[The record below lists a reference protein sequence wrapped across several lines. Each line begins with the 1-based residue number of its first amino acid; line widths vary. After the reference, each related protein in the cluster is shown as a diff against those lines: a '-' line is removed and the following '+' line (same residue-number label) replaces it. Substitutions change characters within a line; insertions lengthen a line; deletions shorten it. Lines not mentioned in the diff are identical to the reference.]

1 MVGADNTLQAY
12 DPLTKLRKWY
22 VQFDTPPVAVYTPD
36 GDGGNALDPDQ
47 AGRASLGGSSSSGAG
62 SLVPSAAARPPVPA
76 ERGVGLLHRKVKGR
90 LPGGTSVLVGA
101 LHGSLYALPA
111 DHLMMAAA
119 PAAEEAGSSG
129 PAGTAAV
136 VWPKRTG
143 RMPLDITPA
152 VVDMCAAGPAA
163 KPQLP
168 SGSSSAAAAAAAGEA
183 GNVGSVGSPNGS
195 NEGGSTHTALVLL
208 DESEPGGG
216 VVALDPV
223 DNGAVLEELNSL
235 TCPQPPLGIHAITEQ
250 RGQTVGWLPLAG
262 LVQDTGVSAV
272 CVGGEGARE
281 ACSEVGLLCRCV
293 AAVTH
298 VVPAML
304 LASLCSA
311 APVSI
316 KPSGCQQPIGW
327 VAP

>member
-1 MVGADNTLQAY
+1 MVVGADNTLQAY

-36 GDGGNALDPDQ
+36 GDGSNALDPDQ
-47 AGRASLGGSSSSGAG
+47 AGRASLGGGGSSSSSGGGGG
-62 SLVPSAAARPPVPA
+62 SLVPSAAARLPVPA

-119 PAAEEAGSSG
+119 PAAEEGGSSG

-163 KPQLP
+163 KQQLP
-168 SGSSSAAAAAAAGEA
+168 SGSSSAAAAAAAAGEA

-223 DNGAVLEELNSL
+223 DNGAVLEELNTL

-250 RGQTVGWLPLAG
+250 RGHTVGWLPLAG
-262 LVQDTGVSAV
+262 LVQDTVVSAWMWFCGGTGWRPAV
-272 CVGGEGARE
+272 KCGCCVD
-281 ACSEVGLLCRCV
+281 VLLL
-293 AAVTH
+293 TLSF
-298 VVPAML
+298 L
-304 LASLCSA
+304 L
-311 APVSI
+311 
-316 KPSGCQQPIGW
+316 
-327 VAP
+327 